1 MISSSTSKVKYNQ
14 EIGMVKKII
23 LFLFKTS
30 VIFLT
35 FVILFLVYIILTE
48 HKFEDVNSLDIKN
61 NQGRTSDLNT
71 E

>member
-1 MISSSTSKVKYNQ
+1 
-14 EIGMVKKII
+14 MVKKII